1 MSGTT
6 AATAPGA
13 VPVLGHL
20 PAFLASP
27 LRFLRG
33 LPAHGDLVEV
43 RLGPQRV
50 LVVCDPALTRELLT
64 HDRVFDKGGPVY
76 ERMREVGGNGLATCP
91 AADHRRQRRLIQPA
105 FHSTRLPGYAQ
116 AMTDRIDAGITAWR
130 PGQRIDLVTE
140 LRSMAADILLATLF
154 GAALTPRA
162 RDLLAADLQEIL
174 TAVPRRAVLPA
185 PLCDLPTPA
194 NLRYRKAA
202 RRARRTMTALVH
214 RLRENPADG
223 LFGALLGGHDPQ
235 AGDRP
240 FTDAELVDQAI
251 TMYAGGTET
260 TAGTVCWALYQAART
275 PEAGRRLA
283 EECRPLLGTRAA
295 GWDDLPHLP
304 YTRQVLLEA
313 TRLNPPGWLVTRT
326 ATTDARLGAH
336 HVPAG
341 ATLAYSPYLL
351 AHLPGQYPDPDRF
364 DPDRWA
370 PGRQTTDG
378 PGRQVPTSAFGGG
391 ARQCIGQDYALAEGV
406 LMLASITAR
415 WKLRIDPE
423 GPRRPRLPG
432 LTLNPLRLNATLT
445 PTAPRP

>member
-6 AATAPGA
+6 AVTAPGA

-50 LVVCDPALTRELLT
+50 LFVCDPALTRELLT

-91 AADHRRQRRLIQPA
+91 ATDHRRQRRLIQPA
-105 FHSTRLPGYAQ
+105 FHPTRLPGYAQ

-140 LRSMAADILLATLF
+140 LRSMAADILLSTLF
-154 GAALTPRA
+154 GTALTPRA

-194 NLRYRKAA
+194 NLRYRTAA

-240 FTDAELVDQAI
+240 RSRGSPPIRAI
-251 TMYAGGTET
+251 RSCGTST
-260 TAGTVCWALYQAART
+260 
-275 PEAGRRLA
+275 RRSY
-283 EECRPLLGTRAA
+283 G
-295 GWDDLPHLP
+295 
-304 YTRQVLLEA
+304 
-313 TRLNPPGWLVTRT
+313 
-326 ATTDARLGAH
+326 
-336 HVPAG
+336 
-341 ATLAYSPYLL
+341 
-351 AHLPGQYPDPDRF
+351 
-364 DPDRWA
+364 
-370 PGRQTTDG
+370 
-378 PGRQVPTSAFGGG
+378 
-391 ARQCIGQDYALAEGV
+391 
-406 LMLASITAR
+406 
-415 WKLRIDPE
+415 
-423 GPRRPRLPG
+423 
-432 LTLNPLRLNATLT
+432 
-445 PTAPRP
+445 